1 MKLRPYVLFLLFTTA
16 LLFTSAAAPA
26 MQQRTQE
33 VKVYIC
39 NSKES
44 VAYHN
49 NKSCKGLQ
57 KCTHEVL
64 SATQQQ
70 AEETY
75 NRRPCKMCY

>member
-1 MKLRPYVLFLLFTTA
+1 MKFPRLLFLLFTTA
-16 LLFTSAAAPA
+16 VLFTSAAAPVK
-26 MQQRTQE
+26 QPRTQATT
-33 VKVYIC
+33 VYIC

-64 SATQQQ
+64 SVTQQQ

-75 NRRPCKMCY
+75 PG